1 MNGSVLIYRS
11 YRVDSVAE
19 KQALAT
25 FYVEI
30 IQKIIQGE
38 NSRQNKEAYW

>member
-1 MNGSVLIYRS
+1 MRALIYRRQ
-11 YRVDSVAE
+11 RVDSVAE
-19 KQALAT
+19 KQALGT

-38 NSRQNKEAYW
+38 NSRQNEEAWL